1 MLGNTTHN
9 TDGNGRASD
18 EGEKMMWSVR
28 ARERENEEGE
38 QQEQAHQEE
47 EEEGKL
53 TAQTHKS
60 KFAANT
66 RKSLIGAM

>member
-28 ARERENEEGE
+28 ARERERTKRGSNKNK
-38 QQEQAHQEE
+38 HT
-47 EEEGKL
+47 KR
-53 TAQTHKS
+53 
-60 KFAANT
+60 
-66 RKSLIGAM
+66 RKRKAS